1 MGATVLVR
9 NVSLRDLGVAP
20 GMLLEMRARLTGGAG
35 DSHPLA
41 ALAVFRVQK
50 YETWREYLAGS
61 PTIAEAL
68 TRAIEKMIGRFA
80 SNLPSVLTDVSV
92 NCPGLEP
99 EHMWT
104 LLVFRNICRCPVGL
118 PRDEICAGSPGGVSQ
133 P

>member
-9 NVSLRDLGVAP
+9 NFSLRDHGVAP

-35 DSHPLA
+35 DSHLLA

-50 YETWREYLAGS
+50 YKTWREYLAGS
-61 PTIAEAL
+61 PATAGAV

-80 SNLPSVLTDVSV
+80 GNLPSLLTDVSV

-99 EHMWT
+99 EHMWR
-104 LLVFRNICRCPVGL
+104 LLGCF
-118 PRDEICAGSPGGVSQ
+118 ETCAGALLDISVMRYV
-133 P
+133 